1 MASASANGLLQNA
14 EFNDPNLME
23 MAKSVFLQKGIS
35 PSPFNNRGPRNIV
48 YILNKDV
55 KSVYKV
61 DFLNNTS
68 K

>member
-1 MASASANGLLQNA
+1 MASASVAGMLQNA
-14 EFNDPNLME
+14 EFSDPNLLN
-23 MAKSVFLQKGIS
+23 MAKSVFLQQSSS

-61 DFLNNTS
+61 DFLNNAS